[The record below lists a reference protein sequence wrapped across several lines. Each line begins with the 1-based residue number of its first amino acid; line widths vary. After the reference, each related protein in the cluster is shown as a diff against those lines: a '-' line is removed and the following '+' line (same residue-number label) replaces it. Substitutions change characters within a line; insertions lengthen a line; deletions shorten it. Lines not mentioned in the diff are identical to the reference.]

1 MRSAI
6 EKKDIILKSKG
17 LTERSYLYTSDAVSA
32 IILCAI
38 QGKPGEAYSLANP
51 DTYIAINDMAK
62 MVAKDI
68 AGGEIKV
75 RYDIAENIEKLG
87 YASTLFMDLDIS
99 KLRKLGWEP
108 TVGLIEAYRRLIRYF
123 VDGEE

>member
-1 MRSAI
+1 MVPI
-6 EKKDIILKSKG
+6 IKKHGIIVVIREVYYECS
-17 LTERSYLYTSDAVSA
+17 R
-32 IILCAI
+32 
-38 QGKPGEAYSLANP
+38 
-51 DTYIAINDMAK
+51 
-62 MVAKDI
+62 
-68 AGGEIKV
+68 
-75 RYDIAENIEKLG
+75 RNIEKLG